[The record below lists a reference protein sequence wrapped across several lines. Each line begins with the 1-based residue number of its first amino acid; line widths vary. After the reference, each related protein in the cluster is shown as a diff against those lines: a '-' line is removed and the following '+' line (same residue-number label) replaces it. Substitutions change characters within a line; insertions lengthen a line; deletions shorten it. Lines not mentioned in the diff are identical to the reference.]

1 VLQEGSV
8 IVLNDDATGEVK
20 DLSVEDI
27 DQNEKIVADS
37 ADPKVAITQT
47 NDKNT
52 ITPDHS
58 TESNNQTLTNISFVS
73 GRDVGIVGGDGVS
86 LSSVSFVEGG
96 HICNINAHMA
106 SRNVATSVGATS
118 ASDNTFGVSGGSGAE
133 VTATVAPTL
142 PQGSIK
148 IPLSAYMNNDINGG
162 FVSHMRSLVNDM
174 PNARSTL
181 NGYKLVRWYDGRDYF
196 VPNAGVNKF
205 TFQDGWF
212 KSNNGLLAIGQDNA
226 KDLVLTNS
234 PNLTGNIAK
243 ILNPSSNLSVFGG
256 DNKGKII
263 PDYTDINTKIYSSEK
278 AHKFNITSNVTGSDD
293 SLERDP
299 STREYISAKS
309 YIGTSSDAD
318 ELNIA
323 HRVTIANTLIS
334 TGSGKDRVNFKG
346 TSADRVDFNRSVLM
360 TGADDDEIN
369 IEHTLL
375 RGAGSRVSE
384 IKTGDGNDV
393 IIAKKLIMN
402 SGSIINSGNGD
413 DTITIGAQSY
423 IGSDSM
429 ISGGA
434 GNDKIFIKDGT
445 RIDGRSSIL
454 GDGRTQRPGNDEI
467 TISGN
472 NTLLENMKIDAGD
485 GDENAPNG
493 PKDIINIKGGKIINS
508 GIVSRNGN
516 DEITINGN
524 AKMEGG
530 HLYSGS
536 GNDKITIG
544 GNANIDGA
552 YYDSED
558 GEDEIT
564 ITDSAILD
572 GAILNANDDS
582 DTININGN
590 AKVQDSIISTGA
602 GADDKI
608 NISGDAQVSDTTL
621 NLGATS
627 YYGSKITD
635 KSTLNVTG
643 NAVLNGVFLEATYA
657 LGERYM
663 NFHQNGEAKIKQIN
677 GSNNKDVIDI
687 KGGDFTIANTLSN
700 GKIYGNGG
708 DDEINIH
715 DGATAKIKADMGKGV
730 DTLTVSSATLKDSVV
745 EMGLGDDKVNINAG
759 ANLSNVSIKT
769 GADVDTVT
777 IKNSTLNHTEIL
789 TGAGVDTVNIE
800 EGISF
805 ADSTINTG
813 ADNDIVNINSDITGN
828 NQSNIKTD
836 AGSDTINIASGVT
849 LTRTVVDM
857 GSGEDTIELKG
868 NNATDDR
875 ITFKGSTLYTDN
887 VGNAVDYVD
896 KVTIS
901 NTTFMKSD
909 DGRLSSVRTGS
920 GGDEITIKEGTV
932 FQDLSYIA
940 AENGND
946 KITLESGT
954 TFDQAN
960 VYAGAGDDIINV
972 NGAEFKGDNVHNHN
986 AGVHGGAGDDKI
998 FVNSGKFDN
1007 AKVEGDAGNDT
1018 IHIKAGARFENSSI
1032 CGDNLLYETGND
1044 TIIVE
1049 KGAILTNTTID
1060 GGAGYDIL
1068 KIADDSVDLTKV
1080 TNIEKLDLTQGNH
1093 NITLTAKDVLDMTD
1107 SNNKLKIDGDNGDNV
1122 TLQGWLKDTNPTSDG
1137 YTVYTKVE
1145 GSHTVTLEIKDVVVH
1160 EI

>member
-1 VLQEGSV
+1 VEWVKVLQEESV
-8 IVLNDDATGEVK
+8 ITLNDATTEVK

-27 DQNEKIVADS
+27 DQNEKIVTDS
-37 ADPKVAITQT
+37 ADPKVTITQT
-47 NDKNT
+47 ETQTDDKNT
-52 ITPDHS
+52 ITPYHS
-58 TESNNQTLTNISFVS
+58 TEGNNQTLTNVSFA
-73 GRDVGIVGGDGVS
+73 GGGDVGIVGGDGVS

-118 ASDNTFGVSGGSGAE
+118 ASDNTFSVSGGSGAE

-402 SGSIINSGNGD
+402 SGSTINSGNGD

-485 GDENAPNG
+485 GDENAENG
-493 PKDIINIKGGKIINS
+493 PKDIINIKGGKITTSSVIS
-508 GIVSRNGN
+508 GDGN

-524 AKMEGG
+524 AIMETV
-530 HLYSGS
+530 YVDS
-536 GNDKITIG
+536 GNGKDKITIG
-544 GNANIDGA
+544 GNANIDGGDYRA
-552 YYDSED
+552 GN

-564 ITDSAILD
+564 ITDDAKIEW
-572 GAILNANDDS
+572 LNFSGGEDN

-590 AKVQDSIISTGA
+590 AKVQGGFIGA
-602 GADDKI
+602 GAGTDDKI
-608 NISGDAQVSDTTL
+608 NISGNAEVSSAFL
-621 NLGATS
+621 KLGASS
-627 YYGSKITD
+627 YNSGKTTD
-635 KSTLNVTG
+635 KTTLNVTG
-643 NAVLNGVFLEATYA
+643 DAVIDGVTILSGES
-657 LGERYM
+657 LGKQVM
-663 NFHQNGEAKIKQIN
+663 NFHQNGEAKLRQIN

-687 KGGDFTIANTLSN
+687 AGNFTVAGTID
-700 GKIYGNGG
+700 GNGG

-715 DGATAKIKADMGKGV
+715 NGATAKFTANMGEGK
-730 DTLTVSSATLKDSVV
+730 DILTVENATLKDSVV
-745 EMGLGDDKVNINAG
+745 DMYNGIDKININSGAKLEKASINAG
-759 ANLSNVSIKT
+759 AGEDIIKVKGKSAT
-769 GADVDTVT
+769 DEDRIVF
-777 IKNSTLNHTEIL
+777 NSSTL
-789 TGAGVDTVNIE
+789 D
-800 EGISF
+800 
-805 ADSTINTG
+805 TG
-813 ADNDIVNINSDITGN
+813 ADNDIVEV
-828 NQSNIKTD
+828 
-836 AGSDTINIASGVT
+836 A
-849 LTRTVVDM
+849 
-857 GSGEDTIELKG
+857 
-868 NNATDDR
+868 
-875 ITFKGSTLYTDN
+875 
-887 VGNAVDYVD
+887 
-896 KVTIS
+896 
-901 NTTFMKSD
+901 NTTFKNDGPFGDFSSINTGDGD
-909 DGRLSSVRTGS
+909 DV
-920 GGDEITIKEGTV
+920 ITIKDGTI
-932 FQDLSYIA
+932 FQDVSYIVA
-940 AENGND
+940 GNGID
-946 KITLESGT
+946 TITLESGAK
-954 TFDQAN
+954 FNEAN
-960 VYAGAGDDIINV
+960 VYADAGDDIINV

-986 AGVHGGAGDDKI
+986 AGIHGGAGGDTI

-1007 AKVEGDAGNDT
+1007 ARIEGDAGDDT

-1032 CGDNLLYETGND
+1032 YGDNLLYETGND

-1080 TNIEKLDLTQGNH
+1080 TNIEKLDLTEGNH

-1107 SNNKLKIDGDNGDNV
+1107 SNNRLRIDGDNGDNV